1 MRLQAEAQSIGGPS
15 SLKGLFKRGP
25 QDYCFVFT
33 EGDLPPVPADSL
45 LPPQIT
51 SDVPNTFARDSIFH
65 RIPDDIIGRVLK
77 ENEAYL
83 HQHPRSKELL
93 LLLQQ
98 DMRAAD
104 TTAVR
109 PLETFEGSLEAF
121 SLVGAPEAPCLGG
134 SPEGPPCGFC
144 SECELRDIQ
153 MWNKVLLKEA
163 LDRNITLCKIPWILA
178 EVYCY
183 RRILHAFDFFR
194 TLYDPFLYQKM
205 AGLSAAAAK
214 ADVYGQQVAALLQQH
229 PSGGDTKDRNTK
241 PSPALYKHQ
250 IRSAVFAS
258 LEGNAGDLSLWPAKL
273 CEEIGEPA
281 QERGKPQSVG
291 EQEGTFFG
299 GPHSWLLADDFE
311 AFFED
316 LCNRSKN
323 CGCSSNSQCSRCSGV
338 VHLWTDNAGG
348 ELLSD
353 LLLCSCLLLTGAA
366 RSIRLC
372 VKQQPT
378 YVSDVTK
385 PDLEMTIR
393 WMQSQ
398 GQVEWTATPPK
409 SGSLNILSPSK
420 ALSEFLTRQLSFC
433 AVSNVKNW
441 CLKSLLFVLQDVN
454 LSRWGAL
461 LREWLVAGVLIV
473 SASFFCC
480 SPLELRRAPKPIV
493 SLWEKEAALII
504 LKGDMNYRRLI
515 GQAASP
521 KCTSPRPYLCT
532 QEQRAPLG
540 TMHQGILAREPANG
554 GGGRHSWGEGRKGRG
569 ERPQI
574 LCYADGGSRAPG
586 EAWRPIGKAGYGQ
599 RKVGVGVCVSLWVVT
614 NNMCPEAA
622 T

>member
-15 SLKGLFKRGP
+15 SLKGLFKGGP

-398 GQVEWTATPPK
+398 GQ
-409 SGSLNILSPSK
+409 
-420 ALSEFLTRQLSFC
+420 
-433 AVSNVKNW
+433 
-441 CLKSLLFVLQDVN
+441 DVN

-515 GQAASP
+515 GD
-521 KCTSPRPYLCT
+521 R
-532 QEQRAPLG
+532 
-540 TMHQGILAREPANG
+540 
-554 GGGRHSWGEGRKGRG
+554 
-569 ERPQI
+569 
-574 LCYADGGSRAPG
+574 
-586 EAWRPIGKAGYGQ
+586 AWRTDTPFASVAAYCCTRVLALRLLKAELGCGMRREKTDAAEATDPKWMTNGK
-599 RKVGVGVCVSLWVVT
+599 
-614 NNMCPEAA
+614 
-622 T
+622 